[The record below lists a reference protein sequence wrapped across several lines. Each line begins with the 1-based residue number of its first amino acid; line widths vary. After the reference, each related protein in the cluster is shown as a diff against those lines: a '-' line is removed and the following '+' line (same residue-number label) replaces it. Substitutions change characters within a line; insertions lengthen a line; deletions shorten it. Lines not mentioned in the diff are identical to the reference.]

1 MAKTL
6 TIQISEE
13 LERKLTTQ
21 AKKLNLSLENL
32 VLQSLEQS
40 VAQPE
45 LDQSDPL
52 VQLFGC
58 IKTDTK
64 DVAANHDYY
73 IGQALYEERLSA
85 E

>member
-6 TIQISEE
+6 TIQISEA
-13 LERKLTTQ
+13 LERKLTAQ
-21 AKKLNLSLENL
+21 AEKLNLSLESL

-58 IKTDTK
+58 IKTDIK
-64 DVAANHDYY
+64 DVANNHDYY
-73 IGQALYEERLSA
+73 IGQALYEERSRA